1 MAVNLRIIRVLNTK
15 LHYIVMIN
23 TFLLRCMHCK
33 EPETNLVY
41 FDMHKVWILRVNVW
55 IPDRLPT
62 LRHVGSSVRTVAV
75 VPLYSKVLVS
85 FIFSYIYLLL
95 LSGFEC

>member
-1 MAVNLRIIRVLNTK
+1 
-15 LHYIVMIN
+15 MIN

-55 IPDRLPT
+55 NYGFQIGFPRLGT
-62 LRHVGSSVRTVAV
+62 SALF
-75 VPLYSKVLVS
+75 VL
-85 FIFSYIYLLL
+85 LQL
-95 LSGFEC
+95 CH